1 MRRAQLAAPLST
13 VDSSD
18 TESYGNAEFID
29 SDDLPLAR
37 VRERMAQEDLYDSD
51 DDLPLARVR
60 DALREAEH
68 PLPRPVDQGQN
79 VVAGL
84 PLPDSTDSVG
94 MSQDSTDNMESEE
107 SATMDITTGEYGKRP
122 RSDSPAIESESKRTR
137 INTVKRKEKSGR
149 KEKVK
154 NLLEL
159 VASLI

>member
-1 MRRAQLAAPLST
+1 M
-13 VDSSD
+13 
-18 TESYGNAEFID
+18 
-29 SDDLPLAR
+29 
-37 VRERMAQEDLYDSD
+37 
-51 DDLPLARVR
+51 R

-68 PLPRPVDQGQN
+68 PLPRPVDQGQE

-94 MSQDSTDNMESEE
+94 MNQDSTDSMESEE
-107 SATMDITTGEYGKRP
+107 SATMDITAGEYGKRP

-137 INTVKRKEKSGR
+137 INAVKRKEKSGH